1 MVGGVVMGRRDN
13 SKLTKWGIIGGAIA
27 GAAAMITIIPALKKR
42 AMRPTTILKKDHRM
56 VSGLMMT
63 LQMTPRI
70 NGMVRRRLFDQIRY
84 NLMVHTQAEEEIL
97 YPAIRHFIFTGGQ
110 SKVDESYREH
120 QRIKDLLNDLTT
132 IDPTSYAFDVKLADL
147 KKIIQHHVEEE
158 EEEMFPL
165 LMQRMSADQQE
176 ALGRRIHDRKIDLKM
191 RPAA

>member
-56 VSGLMMT
+56 VSGLVLT
-63 LQMTPRI
+63 LQRTPRI
-70 NGMVRRRLFDQIRY
+70 NGMVRRRIFEQIRD

-97 YPAIRHFIFTGGQ
+97 YPAMRHFMFMGGE

-132 IDPTSYAFDVKLADL
+132 IDPTSYAFDA
-147 KKIIQHHVEEE
+147 
-158 EEEMFPL
+158 EEMFPL
-165 LMQRMSADQQE
+165 LMQRMSADEQE

>member
-1 MVGGVVMGRRDN
+1 MARRDN

-27 GAAAMITIIPALKKR
+27 GGVAMIPIIPALKRR

-84 NLMVHTQAEEEIL
+84 SLMAHTQAEEEIL
-97 YPAIRHFIFTGGQ
+97 YPAMRDFMPMIGQ
-110 SKVDESYREH
+110 SKVDESYRQNH
-120 QRIKDLLNDLTT
+120 RIKDLLNDLTA
-132 IDPTSYAFDVKLADL
+132 IDPTSDAFDAKLVEL
-147 KKIIQHHVEEE
+147 KNAIRHHVQEE

-165 LMQRMSADQQE
+165 LMQRMSLDEQE
-176 ALGRRIHDRKIDLKM
+176 ALGRRIHDRKMDLM
-191 RPAA
+191 IRSVA